1 MKTNLVWLEE
11 RDYGQYLKEA
21 EMKEVPN
28 GLRLDKELLY

>member
-11 RDYGQYLKEA
+11 RDYGQDLKEA